1 MLMPSA
7 ELGCSVLGGGYGK
20 KNSMKKQ
27 SATNSFSSSIF
38 SDTDKI
44 KTQKATTKHT
54 SHDIFHEKVVGK
66 FGTTGTIRKAFRWMD
81 EDNDHRISWEEVQRL
96 LKTFNMNPDDK
107 EMKQLFEA
115 ADEDKSN
122 AIDYQEFNRCFGG
135 YLQPSTQVGGS
146 GGGSGVPIPVPKL
159 ILKPLN
165 SSRITGR
172 KSSRTAG
179 RSTSRSTSR
188 NTGRVTGR
196 VTGRTSKRA
205 LKPLLKRSTIKLNK
219 EALVQGPSSLFKT
232 LQEKM
237 FVAVSNNNNWK
248 SLYKSLRSS
257 DVSRSGSLEQQ
268 LFSYHLMEF
277 GVDLTDDELQFLSA
291 TMGTVIGPTQQYG
304 MSLTRSQSASI
315 RRGKRRPSVSL
326 NPAKSAHGS
335 GRLRWGN
342 SLRNEVTRSAANT
355 RTRSVKAL
363 ICRQIN
369 YSAFMKAFVLN
380 FISSSNIVRP
390 GSALQKGTIDLSLLA

>member
-1 MLMPSA
+1 M
-7 ELGCSVLGGGYGK
+7 
-20 KNSMKKQ
+20 
-27 SATNSFSSSIF
+27 
-38 SDTDKI
+38 
-44 KTQKATTKHT
+44 
-54 SHDIFHEKVVGK
+54 
-66 FGTTGTIRKAFRWMD
+66 
-81 EDNDHRISWEEVQRL
+81 
-96 LKTFNMNPDDK
+96 
-107 EMKQLFEA
+107 
-115 ADEDKSN
+115 
-122 AIDYQEFNRCFGG
+122 
-135 YLQPSTQVGGS
+135 
-146 GGGSGVPIPVPKL
+146 
-159 ILKPLN
+159 
-165 SSRITGR
+165 
-172 KSSRTAG
+172 
-179 RSTSRSTSR
+179 
-188 NTGRVTGR
+188 
-196 VTGRTSKRA
+196 
-205 LKPLLKRSTIKLNK
+205 KPLLKRSTIKLNK

-237 FVAVSNNNNWK
+237 FIAVSNNNNWK